1 MDIAQGL
8 PLWVGSS
15 LLLLSAACILRP
27 QAWVALYER
36 IYQAGEAAAIPC
48 GALNIFFGALVLT
61 FHWEW
66 SGWAVVLSLIG
77 AVALAEGFAFVLF
90 PQLFVWALGVFAA
103 EENQSS
109 REKMFRLAGIVKL
122 LLALAMLREW
132 QTQPPLP

>member
-1 MDIAQGL
+1 M
-8 PLWVGSS
+8 
-15 LLLLSAACILRP
+15 
-27 QAWVALYER
+27 
-36 IYQAGEAAAIPC
+36 
-48 GALNIFFGALVLT
+48 LT

-66 SGWAVVLSLIG
+66 SGWAVVLSLVG

-103 EENQSS
+103 GENRSS